1 MKLKPC
7 DDSQHEH
14 KVQQV
19 DQKLDMFWISPRGR
33 ECLELDQSYTN
44 PSRFVSFRLHDTPT
58 GKLDGSD
65 LVPFEALLE
74 LARRGWTHER
84 RMTSRKV
91 DTYKPNGTKKWF
103 FSKNVCKYY
112 LKVLLSSDRLF
123 EMGLKEI
130 YHFQP
135 ATYYKTILFMMK
147 FPEKL
152 NTVKPWQ
159 SRSFYILMQQ
169 QAIKPTAK
177 RTSAGMTGMVLEEEC
192 GGRLLA

>member
-1 MKLKPC
+1 MIHNMNKRFSK
-7 DDSQHEH
+7 
-14 KVQQV
+14 
-19 DQKLDMFWISPRGR
+19 WIRSWICSGSLHGAENVWSLIKATRIHRGLFLSG
-33 ECLELDQSYTN
+33 CMT
-44 PSRFVSFRLHDTPT
+44 PPT

-103 FSKNVCKYY
+103 FNKNVCKYY
-112 LKVLLSSDRLF
+112 LKVLLSSDRIF

-169 QAIKPTAK
+169 QAVKPTAK